1 MIKHLKII
9 VIFICCPFIWPLVQ
23 LSLCIT
29 GHYPKMRIPGNFPR
43 CLLNK
48 DDTVLRIGMEL
59 LSSHLLVSSVLLPA
73 GANIASFISA
83 GAGELTRV
91 FSHIGEEIWFIYLVT
106 KEHTD
111 GHIRLCD
118 FSYIKIFISPHSD

>member
-83 GAGELTRV
+83 GAGELTTES
-91 FSHIGEEIWFIYLVT
+91 FLILEKKSGLFIW
-106 KEHTD
+106 
-111 GHIRLCD
+111 
-118 FSYIKIFISPHSD
+118 SPKNTLMAT